1 MNAMAH
7 RSSGRRRHGPALG
20 IALFAALSPQSPAPG
35 ADPPDPWTPE
45 LRAVIAK
52 LEVGETEAA
61 TGKLTMLLQEYA
73 GHGGPDAVYVD
84 LIAHVDSTLTLRQA
98 HDVADRIEEA
108 LQRAYP
114 EIVDVIVHLEPEVGA
129 HGRV

>member
-1 MNAMAH
+1 MRVPVARVGVA
-7 RSSGRRRHGPALG
+7 GVRHC
-20 IALFAALSPQSPAPG
+20 
-35 ADPPDPWTPE
+35 
-45 LRAVIAK
+45 R
-52 LEVGETEAA
+52 EVRTR
-61 TGKLTMLLQEYA
+61 
-73 GHGGPDAVYVD
+73 GGPDAVYVD